1 MRIHRTINTVT
12 LAVGTVFITSGAAL
26 AADDAKVCVDW
37 KKLNLNATQSQQ
49 IQVLE
54 SDWNGKY
61 LKIQP
66 EILEHQ
72 RKYAKMLM
80 DPKSDP
86 LEIMSTNQKIAHLK
100 ETLRNDA
107 TTNYLK
113 KRAILNS
120 DQQHQLETMMQQMIS
135 SRQTS
140 VATPPTT
147 EEQGGFMD
155 IIHKVRWAIGGQQ
168 R

>member
-1 MRIHRTINTVT
+1 MRIHRNLNTAV
-12 LAVGTVFITSGAAL
+12 LAVSTIFITTGAA
-26 AADDAKVCVDW
+26 AWADGEEGKVCIDW
-37 KKLNLNATQSQQ
+37 KKLSLNATQSQQ
-49 IQVLE
+49 IQALE
-54 SDWNGKY
+54 NDWNGKY

-100 ETLRNDA
+100 ETLRNEA

-113 KRAILNS
+113 KRAILNN
-120 DQQHQLETMMQQMIS
+120 DQQHQLETMMQQMIA
-135 SRQTS
+135 SRQQS
-140 VATPPTT
+140 ATTAPAT
-147 EEQGGFMD
+147 EEQGGFMG
-155 IIHKVRWAIGGQQ
+155 IIHKVRWAIQQ
-168 R
+168 K